1 MQPIVRSRPT
11 ASRPACLLTLA
22 LVALPGFVLLPRNAA
37 SHHSPAAF
45 DLTQDV
51 FLEGTVREFSW
62 RNPHVYI
69 TLDVARPDG
78 TIVTQEIEAGPASNL
93 APQGFD
99 ATSLRA
105 GDRVTVQVKPNRA
118 GEGRTVLGWLL
129 TKSDGTAMP
138 LHVRAIPATEPGAA
152 TATSLAG
159 TWVPQGTGFSA
170 LAVAARS
177 WPLTDAG
184 RAAVESTREAR
195 NAVRSECVPFG
206 PPALMV
212 LPSTV
217 IVAIGETEVTF
228 TLDVM
233 DARRVVHLD
242 QRDHPAGIEP
252 SLQGHSIGR
261 WEGNTLVVDT
271 IGYLAHP
278 DGLAYDTPSTAAK
291 HVVERFTLSAD
302 RKHID
307 YEAVVEDPEYLAAPV
322 SHRAQWDYRPDQQ
335 PSNLPCETD
344 VARRFAED
352 E

>member
-1 MQPIVRSRPT
+1 MHPVVR
-11 ASRPACLLTLA
+11 ACPLAILTL
-22 LVALPGFVLLPRNAA
+22 LSLPAA
-37 SHHSPAAF
+37 AHHSPAAF

-51 FLEGTVREFSW
+51 YLEGTIREFSW

-78 TIVTQEIEAGPASNL
+78 STVTQEIEAGPASNL
-93 APQGFD
+93 APQGFN

-118 GEGRTVLGWLL
+118 GVGRTVLGWLL
-129 TKSDGTAMP
+129 TKSDGTSMA
-138 LHVRAIPATEPGAA
+138 LHVRAIPPTEPGTAA
-152 TATSLAG
+152 ASSLAG

-170 LAVAARS
+170 LAVAARA
-177 WPLTDAG
+177 WPLTDTG
-184 RAAVESTREAR
+184 RAAVETTREAR
-195 NAVRSECVPFG
+195 NAARSECVPFG

-217 IVAIGETEVTF
+217 IVAISDTEVTF

-242 QRDHPAGIEP
+242 QTSHPSGIEP
-252 SLQGHSIGR
+252 SLHGHSIGR
-261 WEGNTLVVDT
+261 WEGDVLVVDT

-278 DGLAYDTPSTAAK
+278 DGLAYDTPSTTAK
-291 HVVERFTLSAD
+291 HVVERFALAPD

-307 YEAVVEDPEYLAAPV
+307 YEAVVEDPEYLAEPV

-344 VARRFAED
+344 VARRFAE
-352 E
+352 EP